1 VDEPERPTVGL
12 LPKLL
17 VGALALF
24 GLLTLLSWVLSW
36 FFGLARLLL
45 LVAVVVIVVLWLTGR
60 FGRGRDDGHDA
71 P

>member
-1 VDEPERPTVGL
+1 MDEPERPTVGL

-24 GLLTLLSWVLSW
+24 GLLMLLSWVVSW

-45 LVAVVVIVVLWLTGR
+45 LVAVVVIAVIWLAGR
-60 FGRGRDDGHDA
+60 FGGSSADDTTT
-71 P
+71 

>member
-1 VDEPERPTVGL
+1 MDEPERPSVGL

-17 VGALALF
+17 VGALAVF
-24 GLLTLLSWVLSW
+24 GLITLLSWVLSW

-45 LVAVVVIVVLWLTGR
+45 LLAVIVIVVLWLAGR
-60 FGRGRDDGHDA
+60 FGGNDGDGTD